1 MAVAGGMMQ
10 YWLFKSEPGCFS
22 IQDLAASPKRTAAW
36 DGVRNYQ
43 ARNFLRDEIRK
54 GDLVFFYHSVT
65 NPGIVGL
72 MEVTGGPRPD
82 PTQWDPESEHPDLA
96 SPEDAPRWYLV
107 DVTLKEI
114 FAKPLPLALLRAQP
128 ELQGMEL
135 LRRGSRLSVQPVS
148 GEHFAVIMDLA
159 QKAGKGA

>member
-1 MAVAGGMMQ
+1 MH

-22 IQDLAASPKRTAAW
+22 IQDLAASPRQTGQW

-43 ARNFLRDEIRK
+43 ARNFLRDEIK
-54 GDLVFFYHSVT
+54 QGDLVFFYHSVT
-65 NPGIVGL
+65 DPGIVGL

-96 SPEDAPRWYLV
+96 SPEDNPRWYLV

-114 FAKPLPLALLRAQP
+114 FPVPLSLKFLRAQP
-128 ELQGMEL
+128 DLAGMEL
-135 LRRGSRLSVQPVS
+135 LKRGSRLSVQPVS
-148 GEHFAVIMDLA
+148 KAHFDAVMAMAGRAAGE
-159 QKAGKGA
+159 KN

>member
-1 MAVAGGMMQ
+1 MR

-22 IQDLAASPKRTAAW
+22 VRDLEASPQKTAPW

-43 ARNFLRDEIRK
+43 ARNFLRDEIRP

-65 NPGIVGL
+65 DPGIVGL

-96 SPEDAPRWYLV
+96 SSEDAPRWYLV

-114 FAKPLPLALLRAQP
+114 FPVPLPLSLLRAQP
-128 ELQGMEL
+128 ELDSLEL

-148 GEHFAVIMDLA
+148 ETHFEALMALEKRLA
-159 QKAGKGA
+159 KEAK

>member
-1 MAVAGGMMQ
+1 MR

-22 IQDLAASPKRTAAW
+22 IQDLAASPKKTAQW

-43 ARNFLRDEIRK
+43 ARNFLRDDIKR

-65 NPGIVGL
+65 APGIVGL

-82 PTQWDPESEHPDLA
+82 PTQWDLESEHPDPL
-96 SPEDAPRWYLV
+96 SPSDNPRWFLV

-114 FAKPLPLALLRAQP
+114 FKTPLPLKELRTVP
-128 ELQGMEL
+128 GLEGLEL
-135 LRRGSRLSVQPVS
+135 LKKGSRLSVMPVS
-148 GEHFAVIMDLA
+148 KEHFDIIMNTV
-159 QKAGKGA
+159 KRGA

>member
-1 MAVAGGMMQ
+1 MQ

-22 IQDLAASPKRTAAW
+22 IQDLAASPNRTAAW

-43 ARNFLRDEIRK
+43 ARNFLRDEARK

-72 MEVTGGPRPD
+72 MEISGGPRPD
-82 PTQWDPESEHPDLA
+82 PTQWDPESEHPDLD
-96 SPEDAPRWYLV
+96 SPEDAPRWFLV

-114 FAKPLPLALLRAQP
+114 FAKPLPLPFLRVRP
-128 ELQGMEL
+128 ELAGLEL
-135 LRRGSRLSVQPVS
+135 LKRGSRLSVQPVS
-148 GEHFAVIMDLA
+148 KEHFEAILA
-159 QKAGKGA
+159 LAREAAKEGQP

>member
-1 MAVAGGMMQ
+1 MK

-22 IQDLAASPKRTAAW
+22 IQDLAKSPNKTAQW
-36 DGVRNYQ
+36 DGVRNFQ
-43 ARNFLRDEIRK
+43 ARNFLRDDIKK
-54 GDLVFFYHSVT
+54 GDLVLFHHSVT

-96 SPEDAPRWYLV
+96 SPEENPRWYLV

-114 FAKPLPLALLRAQP
+114 FAVPLPLKLLRAQP
-128 ELQGMEL
+128 ELEDMEL
-135 LRRGSRLSVQPVS
+135 LKRGSRLSVQPVS
-148 GEHFAVIMDLA
+148 EAHFKAVLALEKSMDKDR
-159 QKAGKGA
+159 Q

>member
-1 MAVAGGMMQ
+1 MH

-22 IQDLAASPKRTAAW
+22 IQDLAQSPKKTGQW

-43 ARNFLRDEIRK
+43 ARNFLRDAITK

-65 NPGIVGL
+65 DPGIVGL
-72 MEVTGGPRPD
+72 MEVSGGPRPD

-96 SPEDAPRWYLV
+96 SPEDNPRWYLV

-114 FAKPLPLALLRAQP
+114 FSKPLPLPLLRKQP
-128 ELQGMEL
+128 ELEGMEL
-135 LRRGSRLSVQPVS
+135 LKRGSRLSVQPVS
-148 GEHFAVIMDLA
+148 EAHFKAIMALEKSMA
-159 QKAGKGA
+159 KGKK

>member
-1 MAVAGGMMQ
+1 MN

-22 IQDLAASPKRTAAW
+22 IQDLAASPKKTAPW

-43 ARNFLRDEIRK
+43 ARNFLRDGIKR
-54 GDLVFFYHSVT
+54 GDLIFFYHSIT
-65 NPGIVGL
+65 DPGIVGL

-96 SPEDAPRWYLV
+96 SPEDNPRWYLV

-114 FAKPLPLALLRAQP
+114 FPQPLPLKLLRNQP
-128 ELQGMEL
+128 DLEGLEL
-135 LRRGSRLSVQPVS
+135 LKKGSRLSVQPVS
-148 GEHFAVIMDLA
+148 PEHFDAIMKLA
-159 QKAGKGA
+159 EERAKA

>member
-1 MAVAGGMMQ
+1 MR

-22 IQDLAASPKRTAAW
+22 IDDLAESRGGTAQW
-36 DGVRNYQ
+36 DGVRNFQ
-43 ARNFLRDEIRK
+43 ARNFLRDEIKR

-65 NPGIVGL
+65 APGIVGL

-96 SPEDAPRWYLV
+96 SPEDNPRWYLV

-114 FAKPLPLALLRAQP
+114 FPEPLPLKLLRSRP
-128 ELQGMEL
+128 ELDGMEL
-135 LRRGSRLSVQPVS
+135 LKRGSRLSIQPVS
-148 GEHFAVIMDLA
+148 EAHFAAIMDLA
-159 QKAGKGA
+159 KRLAEEKQ

>member
-1 MAVAGGMMQ
+1 MK

-22 IQDLAASPKRTAAW
+22 IQDLAASPRKTAQW

-43 ARNFLRDEIRK
+43 ARNFMRDDMQK
-54 GDLVFFYHSVT
+54 GDLAFFYHSVT
-65 NPGIVGL
+65 DPGIVGL

-96 SPEDAPRWYLV
+96 SPEGNPRWYLV

-114 FAKPLPLALLRAQP
+114 FPVPLPLKFLRNQP
-128 ELQGMEL
+128 ELAGMEL
-135 LRRGSRLSVQPVS
+135 LKRGSRLSVQPVDKAHFDAIMAMA
-148 GEHFAVIMDLA
+148 GERRR
-159 QKAGKGA
+159 

>member
-1 MAVAGGMMQ
+1 MQ
-10 YWLFKSEPGCFS
+10 YWLFKSEPDCFS
-22 IQDLAASPKRTAAW
+22 IQDLAASPNRIASW

-43 ARNFLRDEIRK
+43 ARNFLRDSVKR

-65 NPGIVGL
+65 DPGIVGL

-96 SPEDAPRWYLV
+96 SPEDNPRWFLV

-114 FAKPLPLALLRAQP
+114 FPVPLSLKRLRQEP
-128 ELQGMEL
+128 DLQSMEL
-135 LRRGSRLSVQPVS
+135 LKKGSRLSIQPVS
-148 GEHFAVIMDLA
+148 AGQFRVIMDLA
-159 QKAGKGA
+159 ASAAKRGE